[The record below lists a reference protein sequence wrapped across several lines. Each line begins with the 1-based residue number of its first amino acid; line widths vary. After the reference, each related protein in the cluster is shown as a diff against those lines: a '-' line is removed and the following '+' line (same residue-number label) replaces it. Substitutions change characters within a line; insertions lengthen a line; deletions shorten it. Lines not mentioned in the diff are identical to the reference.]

1 MEETIARTR
10 EAKRVYSRVGLGLTV
25 MFLVEIALSLGLGLL
40 FHLDQVEGPSIRW
53 TVFGQ
58 IIPVYA
64 SILAGY
70 LVLRR
75 LPAEPPEK
83 RALRPGQFLRL
94 PPVTTFMQYA
104 ASGIGGLLL
113 LLAGLVLSLILGGA
127 PAEADNPVV
136 SMMQST
142 PPVLDFLL
150 MVIAGPIV
158 EELYCRK
165 AILDRTRIYG
175 ERLAVVSSA
184 LIFGIFHHNLTQFLY
199 TVSLGLLFGYVYMRT
214 GKLRYTI
221 ALHIYNNLLGFLAG
235 KLSLSAEITGAVGG
249 TGEIAGGKFALMA
262 GFALLLVALFILGLI
277 FFVRNVKNVHFEQTE
292 RELPPKKRF
301 RTAWCNV
308 SMIAF
313 ILLGLFL
320 AFAG

>member
-94 PPVTTFMQYA
+94 PPHSRWLIRQTSRRSKVRSRRTKVWA
-104 ASGIGGLLL
+104 A
-113 LLAGLVLSLILGGA
+113 APRPNRAAMWRPSLR
-127 PAEADNPVV
+127 P
-136 SMMQST
+136 
-142 PPVLDFLL
+142 
-150 MVIAGPIV
+150 
-158 EELYCRK
+158 
-165 AILDRTRIYG
+165 
-175 ERLAVVSSA
+175 
-184 LIFGIFHHNLTQFLY
+184 
-199 TVSLGLLFGYVYMRT
+199 
-214 GKLRYTI
+214 
-221 ALHIYNNLLGFLAG
+221 
-235 KLSLSAEITGAVGG
+235 
-249 TGEIAGGKFALMA
+249 
-262 GFALLLVALFILGLI
+262 
-277 FFVRNVKNVHFEQTE
+277 
-292 RELPPKKRF
+292 
-301 RTAWCNV
+301 
-308 SMIAF
+308 
-313 ILLGLFL
+313 
-320 AFAG
+320 